1 MQRNQIPVSA
11 VPPAAVPSPLPL
23 SPKGRGV
30 VLAALALCFLSIA
43 PAHAEFNWRPLEQGL
58 ELAQVKAPGSH
69 RAGDG
74 LVTLVRIDPTKAK
87 LALAMA
93 KFEGDKRR
101 TAAEWARDKKFSFVV
116 NAGLYQDDHSTN
128 VGLMRDGRRVNNPKV
143 NHYRSVFAF
152 NGRNADAPFQLWDK
166 VCDKDGEFRRFDTQ
180 IQNIRLIDCRKRVT
194 WPASEKDVS
203 LAVLGADG
211 NDRLIVAFSQSPH
224 TAGAFA
230 RMLLRWP
237 LDLRRAQYLEGGRPA
252 QLYLEAGGVKLD
264 LNGLCGGTLGCIGV
278 SGVAP
283 EIPNVIG
290 VVRR

>member
-1 MQRNQIPVSA
+1 MATSA
-11 VPPAAVPSPLPL
+11 
-23 SPKGRGV
+23 GV
-30 VLAALALCFLSIA
+30 IVTFLRLVFIA
-43 PAHAEFNWRPLEQGL
+43 SLWATSSAHAEIIWRPLESGL
-58 ELAQVKAPGSH
+58 ELAQVKAPGTH
-69 RAGDG
+69 RTGDG
-74 LVTLVRIDPTKAK
+74 LVTLVRIDPAKAK

-93 KFEGDKRR
+93 KFEGDRRR
-101 TAAEWARDKKFSFVV
+101 TAAEWAREKRWSFAV
-116 NAGLYQDDHSTN
+116 NAGLYQEDHITN
-128 VGLMRDGRRVNNPKV
+128 VGLMRDGPRVNNAKL

-152 NGRNADAPFQLWDK
+152 NPRRDAGGPFQLWDK
-166 VCDKDGEFRRFDTQ
+166 ICDKDNEFRRFDTL

-211 NDRLIVAFSQSPH
+211 SDRLIVAFSQSPH
-224 TAGAFA
+224 TAGGFA
-230 RMLLRWP
+230 RLLLRWP

-290 VVRR
+290 VAKR

>member
-1 MQRNQIPVSA
+1 MNGVS
-11 VPPAAVPSPLPL
+11 VIFRGLRHAAWMPRLLLAS
-23 SPKGRGV
+23 
-30 VLAALALCFLSIA
+30 VLAGFAGGNTARGEIV
-43 PAHAEFNWRPLEQGL
+43 WRPLEQGL
-58 ELAQVKAPGSH
+58 ELAQIKAPGEH
-69 RAGDG
+69 RTGDG
-74 LVTLVRIDPTKAK
+74 LVTLVRIDPAKTK

-93 KFEGDKRR
+93 KFEGDQKR
-101 TAAEWARDKKFSFVV
+101 TAAEWARAKNFAFVV
-116 NAGLYQDDHSTN
+116 NAGLYQEDHLTN
-128 VGLMRDGRRVNNPKV
+128 VGLMRDGRKVNNPKL

-152 NGRNADAPFQLWDK
+152 NPRRDAEAPFLLWDK
-166 VCDKDGEFRRFDTQ
+166 ACDKEGEFRAYDTL

-203 LAVLGADG
+203 LTVLGADG
-211 NDRLIVAFSQSPH
+211 RDRLIVAYSQSPH
-224 TAGAFA
+224 TAGGFA
-230 RMLLRWP
+230 RLLLRWP

-252 QLYLEAGGVKLD
+252 QLYLEAGGVTLN

>member
-1 MQRNQIPVSA
+1 MKSLLRFGSA
-11 VPPAAVPSPLPL
+11 IAAMF
-23 SPKGRGV
+23 
-30 VLAALALCFLSIA
+30 AASSAN
-43 PAHAEFNWRPLEQGL
+43 AEIVWRPLENGL
-58 ELAQVKAPGSH
+58 ELARPLAPGTP

-74 LVTLVRIDPTKAK
+74 LVTIVRIDPAKAK

-93 KFEGDKRR
+93 KFEGEKRR
-101 TAAEWARDKKFSFVV
+101 TAAEWAREKHWIFAV
-116 NAGLYQDDHSTN
+116 NAGLYQEDYMTN
-128 VGLMRDGRRVNNPKV
+128 VGLMRDGRRVNNAKV

-152 NGRNADAPFQLWDK
+152 NPRRGLEEPFQLWDK
-166 VCDKDGEFRRFDTQ
+166 VCDKDNEFRRFDTQ

-211 NDRLIVAFSQSPH
+211 QNRLIVAFSQSPH
-224 TAGAFA
+224 TAGGFA
-230 RMLLRWP
+230 RLLLRWP

-252 QLYLEAGGVKLD
+252 QLYLEAAGVTLS

-283 EIPNVIG
+283 EIPNVLG
-290 VVRR
+290 VAKK

>member
-1 MQRNQIPVSA
+1 MSVGRIARRTGRRAGRGPAPTLLALAFVTCAVSA
-11 VPPAAVPSPLPL
+11 
-23 SPKGRGV
+23 R
-30 VLAALALCFLSIA
+30 
-43 PAHAEFNWRPLEQGL
+43 AEIVWRPLEDGL
-58 ELAQVKAPGSH
+58 ELAQPKAPGRH
-69 RAGDG
+69 RTGDG
-74 LVTLVRIDPTKAK
+74 LVTLVRIDPAKAK

-93 KFEGDKRR
+93 KFEGDKKR
-101 TAAEWARDKKFSFVV
+101 TAAEWAREKRWSFAV
-116 NAGLYQDDHSTN
+116 NAGLYQDDRLTN
-128 VGLMRDGRRVNNPKV
+128 VGLMRDGRRVNNPRV

-152 NGRNADAPFQLWDK
+152 NPRGGLREPFQLWDK

-224 TAGAFA
+224 TAGGFA
-230 RMLLRWP
+230 RLLLRWP

-252 QLYLEAGGVKLD
+252 QLYLEAGGVTLN
-264 LNGLCGGTLGCIGV
+264 LNGLCGGTLGCIGI

-283 EIPNVIG
+283 EIPNVLG
-290 VVRR
+290 VAKR

>member
-1 MQRNQIPVSA
+1 MAVTFNRILLIVSLLI
-11 VPPAAVPSPLPL
+11 AAAGSA
-23 SPKGRGV
+23 R
-30 VLAALALCFLSIA
+30 
-43 PAHAEFNWRPLEQGL
+43 AEIVWRPLESGL
-58 ELAQVKAPGSH
+58 ELAQVKAPGTH
-69 RAGDG
+69 RTGDG
-74 LVTLVRIDPTKAK
+74 LVTLVRIDPAKAK

-101 TAAEWARDKKFSFVV
+101 TAAEWAREKRWSFAV
-116 NAGLYQDDHSTN
+116 NAGLYQEDRITN
-128 VGLMRDGRRVNNPKV
+128 VGLMRDGPRVNNAKL

-152 NGRNADAPFQLWDK
+152 NPRRGAEDPFQLWDK
-166 VCDKDGEFRRFDTQ
+166 VCDKDGEFRRFDTL

-211 NDRLIVAFSQSPH
+211 SDRLIVAFSQSPH
-224 TAGAFA
+224 TAGGFA
-230 RMLLRWP
+230 RLLLRWP

-290 VVRR
+290 VAKR

>member
-1 MQRNQIPVSA
+1 VSRA
-11 VPPAAVPSPLPL
+11 FSFAAAAALFL
-23 SPKGRGV
+23 
-30 VLAALALCFLSIA
+30 LAAGAA
-43 PAHAEFNWRPLEQGL
+43 RAEIIWRPLESGL
-58 ELAQVKAPGSH
+58 ELARVKAPGTP

-74 LVTLVRIDPTKAK
+74 LVTLVRVDPAKAK
-87 LALAMA
+87 IALAMA

-101 TAAEWARDKKFSFVV
+101 TAAEWAREKRFALVV
-116 NAGLYQDDHSTN
+116 NAGLYQEDHLTN
-128 VGLMRDGRRVNNPKV
+128 VGLMRDGRRVNNPRL
-143 NHYRSVFAF
+143 NHYRSVLAF
-152 NGRNADAPFQLWDK
+152 NPRRGAEEPFQLWDK
-166 VCDKDGEFRRFDTQ
+166 VCDKNNEFRRFDTLV
-180 IQNIRLIDCRKRVT
+180 QNIRLIDCRKRVT

-211 NDRLIVAFSQSPH
+211 ENRIIVAFSQSPH

-290 VVRR
+290 VAKR

>member
-1 MQRNQIPVSA
+1 MTVGRIA
-11 VPPAAVPSPLPL
+11 WRKRRRA
-23 SPKGRGV
+23 GRGPAPTL
-30 VLAALALCFLSIA
+30 LAFAFAVCAS
-43 PAHAEFNWRPLEQGL
+43 PANAEIVWRPLDPGL
-58 ELAQVKAPGSH
+58 ELAQIKAPGTP

-74 LVTLVRIDPTKAK
+74 LVTLVRIDPAKTK

-93 KFEGDKRR
+93 KFEGEKRR
-101 TAAEWARDKKFSFVV
+101 TAAEWAREKRFSLAV
-116 NAGLYQDDHSTN
+116 NAGLYQEDHLTN

-152 NGRNADAPFQLWDK
+152 NPRSRDAEGPFQLWDK
-166 VCDKDGEFRRFDTQ
+166 VCDKDNEFRRFDTLV
-180 IQNIRLIDCRKRVT
+180 QNIRLIDCRKRVT

-211 NDRLIVAFSQSPH
+211 ENRLIVAFSQSPH

-264 LNGLCGGTLGCIGV
+264 LNGLCGGTLGCIGI

-290 VVRR
+290 VMRR